1 MLRMVVMNGST
12 DVSEKL
18 NGIGTE
24 FGLVNGEDGGEGS
37 GLFGPGPAQSQ
48 GHAHERL
55 GAIALT
61 RTQSAKL
68 QTSGGRFA
76 HRIRSIGMP
85 APLK

>member
-1 MLRMVVMNGST
+1 MVVMNESIT
-12 DVSEKL
+12 DVREKL

-24 FGLVNGEDGGEGS
+24 FGLENGEDGGEDSG
-37 GLFGPGPAQSQ
+37 GLFGPGSAQSQ

-68 QTSGGRFA
+68 RRSSGRFA

>member
-1 MLRMVVMNGST
+1 MNEGIT
-12 DVSEKL
+12 DIREKL
-18 NGIGTE
+18 DGIGTE
-24 FGLVNGEDGGEGS
+24 FGLENGEDGGEGS
-37 GLFGPGPAQSQ
+37 GGLFGPRSAQSQ
-48 GHAHERL
+48 GHAYERL